1 MYASKSLLDAGSTT
15 RASLRWFKG
24 TSLLSSSVSL
34 EIPKN
39 GADRWLRFERF
50 TAVPTDADG
59 FTIVVSRYP
68 KTSVVGDSKIKNL
81 VFVQTSHSEKLN
93 SVVQEFGVNGV
104 RMNKGVE
111 GGTTMIMELPNSK
124 VDPSGVIPVQS
135 FRETS
140 D

>member
-1 MYASKSLLDAGSTT
+1 MILKS
-15 RASLRWFKG
+15 
-24 TSLLSSSVSL
+24 
-34 EIPKN
+34 
-39 GADRWLRFERF
+39 
-50 TAVPTDADG
+50 
-59 FTIVVSRYP
+59 
-68 KTSVVGDSKIKNL
+68 KNL
-81 VFVQTSHSEKLN
+81 VFVQTAHREKLN